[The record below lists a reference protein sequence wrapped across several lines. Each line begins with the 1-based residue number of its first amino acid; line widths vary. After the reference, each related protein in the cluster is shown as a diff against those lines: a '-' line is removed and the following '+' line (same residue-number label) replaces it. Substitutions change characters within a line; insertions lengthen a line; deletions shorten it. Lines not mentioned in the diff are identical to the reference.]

1 MLCLSRFRLDSRHF
15 LEHRIRTKQ
24 NQLSVRV
31 ALARRNME
39 EAVRD
44 KVHEL
49 LETANWDTLTER
61 KLIDLV
67 GRDLD
72 LDIAPYSPL
81 IKVQDH

>member
-1 MLCLSRFRLDSRHF
+1 
-15 LEHRIRTKQ
+15 
-24 NQLSVRV
+24 
-31 ALARRNME
+31 ME